1 MIGGLFSMLDNS
13 GGFFFFVCL
22 ADVVVFF
29 YGVPAEP
36 SAFADTPTTFF
47 RPPPFVF
54 VDEDGG
60 ENGSLEVL
68 AMMEKSSG
76 NEVGGGLSLGLWRC
90 MCIISK

>member
-1 MIGGLFSMLDNS
+1 MPDNS
-13 GGFFFFVCL
+13 GGLFFFVYL

-29 YGVPAEP
+29 FGVPAEP
-36 SAFADTPTTFF
+36 SAFANTPATFF
-47 RPPPFVF
+47 CPPPFF
-54 VDEDGG
+54 FIDEDRG

-76 NEVGGGLSLGLWRC
+76 NEVGGELSLGLWRC